1 MRLLYAG
8 CFLLFRERT
17 GHPAGRPR
25 RASPPDDAGRLPGKP
40 EQNAVSTKGD
50 IMAIAR
56 AGNGFPPLADKH
68 HILSVHTAV
77 PSKGAA
83 GFFYSTRFYL
93 IPGHIIALTR
103 KIVNFGLTNIVVD
116 GKVDMTNKFVKNIRR
131 LIREIGDEELG
142 LINNLKKYRSEL
154 GINQTEL
161 GRLAGVSRQTIS
173 LIERGDYS
181 PSVTLALKIA
191 KICEVRVEDIFVYEE
206 DEKDDEKHDC

>member
-1 MRLLYAG
+1 MNCY
-8 CFLLFRERT
+8 ET
-17 GHPAGRPR
+17 
-25 RASPPDDAGRLPGKP
+25 
-40 EQNAVSTKGD
+40 
-50 IMAIAR
+50 
-56 AGNGFPPLADKH
+56 
-68 HILSVHTAV
+68 IL
-77 PSKGAA
+77 
-83 GFFYSTRFYL
+83 
-93 IPGHIIALTR
+93 LTR